1 MYDINELEKMD
12 NMELLLEYKNFWAIY
27 SKDMDETDVEME
39 AFKLTCA
46 ILWRMKH
53 EKLDF

>member
-1 MYDINELEKMD
+1 MYEMKQLEEMD
-12 NMELLLEYKNFWAIY
+12 NMELLLEYKNLWAIY